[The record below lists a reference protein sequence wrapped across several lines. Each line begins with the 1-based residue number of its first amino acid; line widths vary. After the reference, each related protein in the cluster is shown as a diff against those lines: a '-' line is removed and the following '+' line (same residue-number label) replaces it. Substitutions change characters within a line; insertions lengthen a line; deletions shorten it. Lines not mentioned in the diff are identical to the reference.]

1 MYEKIVSRAVPT
13 IAGIVAVLIF
23 GVGSFYT
30 IDQGERGVVLNYGK
44 FSKISEP
51 GLHFKIPIRDKVV
64 KIPVRTITDQM
75 TKIFAYSA
83 DQQPAEMVI
92 SITLSIRPNG
102 VGDLYAQFT
111 SPTQAYESAVVPR
124 VKQSLKTVF
133 GQFTAI
139 RAVQHR
145 AELNKEFM
153 SAVTDSLAEFPY
165 LDIQSV
171 QIENIDFSDAY
182 EQTIEDRMKAEV
194 EVERFKQNL
203 EREKVEAQIAVT
215 RAQAQADSQVKAAEG
230 EAKSITLKATAEA
243 DAIKK
248 KSEALNANPSI
259 INYMQVEK
267 WDGKLPVTMLPNNTL
282 PIINTQKIEK

>member
-1 MYEKIVSRAVPT
+1 MKGKILAV
-13 IAGIVAVLIF
+13 AFGLVVLLII
-23 GVGSFYT
+23 GKTSIYT
-30 IDQGERGVVLNYGK
+30 IDQGERGVVLSWGK

-51 GLHFKIPIRDKVV
+51 GLHFKTPIEDKVV
-64 KIPVRTITDQM
+64 KISVRTFTDKM
-75 TKIFAYSA
+75 NKIFAYSA

-92 SITLSIRPNG
+92 SITLSVRPNG
-102 VGDLYAQFT
+102 VGDLYAQF
-111 SPTQAYESAVVPR
+111 PNPQKAYESAVVPR
-124 VKQSLKTVF
+124 LKQSLKTVF

-145 AELNKEFM
+145 EELNKEFQ
-153 SAVTDSLAEFPY
+153 STVTASLEEFPY

-230 EAKSITLKATAEA
+230 EAKSITLKAAAEA
-243 DAIKK
+243 DAIKLK
-248 KSEALNANPSI
+248 ADAISKNPNI

-267 WDGKLPVTMLPNNTL
+267 WDGKLPITMLPNSTIPILNT
-282 PIINTQKIEK
+282 IQKNENH